1 MLLLYLLLLLIT
13 LLLVFLLLAL
23 RERQA
28 RSSRARNQVTP
39 KYIESMIAYHHPN
52 VHVKSVDILNLAQA
66 GDGKASTTDR
76 LSLHLTFDSNP
87 HNIIPSNLMLKTTLL
102 PPSMRIGGALLPRM
116 AGAIA
121 TFLRPSG
128 LDSLLFWC
136 INQYNF
142 YFPHA
147 PDAMYINETKVY
159 RQLHNE
165 LQSIHFNTPKIFGSE
180 ENDKERKWSLLIENL
195 ETTANFP
202 TALEEHELRHVEM
215 LLRSLARLHGRYWE
229 SERFQDKQDLAFIPI
244 VHQKGNSMHQ
254 VFEALGYGLIR
265 DHVQSNPFEQ
275 ELLKP
280 LKLSVEQLW
289 EGVQLSKNM
298 LATPP
303 LTLCHGDA
311 HIQNTYV
318 TKDGC
323 NVGMFDFQVTL
334 RACWARDVSYLMG
347 TCMTE
352 ETRRRHEDS
361 LLKMYLGECRKEGGN
376 PPAIFA
382 EAKDLYAK
390 GMAWGLVIGWLICP
404 PNNYGK
410 DILSANVRR
419 LVAACVDL
427 KTFELLLSGGSA
439 SENGSGKEL

>member
-13 LLLVFLLLAL
+13 LLLVFLLLAV

-39 KYIESMIAYHHPN
+39 KYIESMIAYVQYHHPN

-66 GDGKASTTDR
+66 GDGQASTTDR

-116 AGAIA
+116 AGAVA

-147 PDAMYINETKVY
+147 PDAMYMNETKVY

-195 ETTANFP
+195 EMTANFP

-229 SERFQDKQDLAFIPI
+229 SERFQDKQDLAFIPV
-244 VHQKGNSMHQ
+244 VHQKGNSIFNVHQ
-254 VFEALGYGLIR
+254 VFEALIIISYTLIR
-265 DHVQSNPFEQ
+265 D
-275 ELLKP
+275 
-280 LKLSVEQLW
+280 QLPGFW
-289 EGVQLSKNM
+289 CTV
-298 LATPP
+298 
-303 LTLCHGDA
+303 
-311 HIQNTYV
+311 V
-318 TKDGC
+318 
-323 NVGMFDFQVTL
+323 
-334 RACWARDVSYLMG
+334 
-347 TCMTE
+347 
-352 ETRRRHEDS
+352 
-361 LLKMYLGECRKEGGN
+361 
-376 PPAIFA
+376 
-382 EAKDLYAK
+382 
-390 GMAWGLVIGWLICP
+390 
-404 PNNYGK
+404 
-410 DILSANVRR
+410 
-419 LVAACVDL
+419 
-427 KTFELLLSGGSA
+427 
-439 SENGSGKEL
+439 